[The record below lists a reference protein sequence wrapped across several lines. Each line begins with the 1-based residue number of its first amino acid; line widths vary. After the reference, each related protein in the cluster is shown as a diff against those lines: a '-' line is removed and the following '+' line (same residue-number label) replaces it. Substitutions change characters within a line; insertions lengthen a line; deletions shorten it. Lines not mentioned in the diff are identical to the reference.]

1 MTLAGGQGRSARLK
15 ERVVPPRSIVDS
27 WLGSRDNVEVGC
39 VVKIAPQPL
48 LMVTEKNKMY
58 ALGDML
64 GIN

>member
-15 ERVVPPRSIVDS
+15 ERVVPPMSNVDS
-27 WLGSRDNVEVGC
+27 RLGSTDNVEVGC

-48 LMVTEKNKMY
+48 LMVTEKKKRY

-64 GIN
+64 EIN